1 MGNANGHLLNMMDP
15 ESKSL
20 IVTQKGGNSA
30 GLTSLINRQLIQ
42 GEFYILAIYYL
53 IYKCIFLPFGRELQ
67 RG

>member
-30 GLTSLINRQLIQ
+30 GLTSLINRQIIQ
-42 GEFYILAIYYL
+42 GKIYITKINLTI
-53 IYKCIFLPFGRELQ
+53 
-67 RG
+67 